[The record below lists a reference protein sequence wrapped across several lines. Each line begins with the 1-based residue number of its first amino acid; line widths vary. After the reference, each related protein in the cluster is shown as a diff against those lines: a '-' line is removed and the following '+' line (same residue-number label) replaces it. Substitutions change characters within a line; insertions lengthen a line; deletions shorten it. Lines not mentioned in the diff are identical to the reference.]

1 MKRYIAARH
10 LLAGLCLLLGCASA
24 WAVPLSSGSLG
35 LTKSYP
41 DLEFNFL
48 ELDFNSGTGDF
59 RIESQFDLAT
69 YYPSKGSSEAV
80 SNASFLIS
88 GKASAT
94 DADLTLE
101 IIGSLASVGGG
112 GKYGPNKQSL
122 LKGTLSK
129 LSSVGGVFEF
139 AFDNLTGA
147 LASAYMG
154 YAGVIFADSSLSGF
168 DFKQSATG
176 DWTLATADT
185 FMTSAPVP
193 EPASALL
200 VLAGLG
206 LMAGRRRRVAQ

>member
-1 MKRYIAARH
+1 MKRYVAARN
-10 LLAGLCLLLGCASA
+10 LLAGLCLLLACASA
-24 WAVPLSSGSLG
+24 GAVPLSSGSLG

-48 ELDFNSGTGDF
+48 ELDFNSLTGDF
-59 RIESQFDLAT
+59 RIESQFDLAS
-69 YYPSKGSSEAV
+69 YYASIGSNEAV

-94 DADLTLE
+94 AADLDLE
-101 IIGSLASVGGG
+101 IIGNLASLGGG
-112 GKYGPNKQSL
+112 TQSL

-185 FMTSAPVP
+185 FLTSAPVP